1 MPYFK
6 FAWTKIKLYIDLELD
21 MTIFELYNKVVNSI
35 NQEINNNNI
44 SITNNININDIEIIY
59 SENTEEG
66 KAIEY
71 FYDIN
76 NYINNIDNSLNWR
89 NYILENDKNDAR
101 WRYTKNIFVKDY
113 FVIPENNNCDNLSFY
128 IRILSDLNNINL
140 NDNTSICPICFESNF
155 NNTRVFSCDHNYCNT
170 CINSW
175 ITNCIDNSIV
185 PTCPVCRNSIIRNN
199 MDTYQVISTY

>member
-71 FYDIN
+71 FYD
-76 NYINNIDNSLNWR
+76 
-89 NYILENDKNDAR
+89 
-101 WRYTKNIFVKDY
+101 
-113 FVIPENNNCDNLSFY
+113 
-128 IRILSDLNNINL
+128 
-140 NDNTSICPICFESNF
+140 
-155 NNTRVFSCDHNYCNT
+155 
-170 CINSW
+170 
-175 ITNCIDNSIV
+175 
-185 PTCPVCRNSIIRNN
+185 
-199 MDTYQVISTY
+199 